1 MFFKRDQDEDLLN
14 ENQQLKQRVQKLE
27 QELELYTKIREVADL
42 QRANLSKTLEEQE
55 HFQDIWFTTAH
66 TLSSI
71 RESMAE
77 SSANARK
84 HKENLS
90 ESSINYLQMKGILSN
105 ISTSLEKMNSGTQ
118 VVATSV
124 GSLSELG
131 TEIETF
137 VQQIKAIS
145 DQTNLLALNAAIE
158 AARAGEQGRGFAVVA
173 DEVRS
178 LAQKSA
184 VASQEITGLVHTI
197 TEKTRDV
204 SDGIIECGNTS
215 EVLSQSTSEVSRIV
229 DDFIHLAKQMALS
242 ISTSAD
248 GSFLQTVKL
257 DHVVWKTEVYRV
269 FWQKSDKSIEEFADH
284 TQCRLGNWYYHGEG
298 FKNFSGLASYR
309 AMEEPHKQVHAMG
322 IVALQEAKSGNIDEA
337 FKAMEKMEAASETV
351 IQCLNKLEKEIDSI
365 HLSHFEDGDNSSEI
379 DLF

>member
-1 MFFKRDQDEDLLN
+1 MFFKSDEKEALIT
-14 ENQQLKQRVQKLE
+14 ENQGLKQRVEQLE
-27 QELELYTKIREVADL
+27 KELQLFSKIREVADL

-55 HFQDIWFTTAH
+55 HFQEIWFTTAT

-71 RESMAE
+71 RESMAD
-77 SSANARK
+77 AATNARQ

-90 ESSINYLQMKGILSN
+90 ESSVNYLQMKGILAN
-105 ISTSLEKMNSGTQ
+105 ISRSLEKMNTNTQ

-124 GSLSELG
+124 ETLSELG
-131 TEIETF
+131 IEIETF

-184 VASQEITGLVHTI
+184 LASQEITGLVNTI
-197 TEKTRDV
+197 TDKTKEV
-204 SDGIIECGNTS
+204 SGGIVECGNTS
-215 EVLSQSTSEVSRIV
+215 EVLSQSTTEVSRIV

-242 ISTSAD
+242 ISTAAD

-269 FWQKSDKSIEEFADH
+269 FWQKSDKAIEEFTDH
-284 TQCRLGNWYYHGEG
+284 TQCRLGNWYYKGEG
-298 FKNFSGLASYR
+298 LQLFSKLASYR
-309 AMEEPHKQVHAMG
+309 AMETPHKLVHEMG
-322 IVALQEAKSGNIDEA
+322 VLALKHAKAGDIEQA
-337 FKAMEKMEAASETV
+337 FNAIEKMEDASQSV
-351 IQCLNKLEKEIDSI
+351 INCLNKLEKEIDSI
-365 HLSHFEDGDNSSEI
+365 HQSHFEDDNDFAEV